1 MFLSNENK
9 GLIWQILSENDAFN
23 KIPNN
28 SFNEVRTVYEN
39 LLNQIS
45 TIENMNLTEKNKLII
60 SEMMKKLSYY
70 KNNQSKSL
78 QKIKK
83 PLEEVKIQLNT
94 E

>member
-1 MFLSNENK
+1 MFLSTENK

-28 SFNEVRTVYEN
+28 SFNEVRIVYEN

-45 TIENMNLTEKNKLII
+45 TIENINLTEKNKLII